1 MRGHHHAAVGDA
13 AHGTCDLNRR
23 DRQRLSKAHRAQGG
37 AVILVTLLDDAQAL
51 ARKIDTRAV
60 TDAPLVHI
68 GGKVVGTDLAPHQ
81 DKAHV
86 GRTAHHLAHVH
97 GHGIVALVG
106 IGDGIVAHLD
116 ARRHLK
122 RRTRSHDAQVEAGAR
137 HECLKDRAGLVGVGN
152 QAQVHIL
159 GLGVFQIGLVVGRI
173 RAGGENFAG
182 RGVGDQSRAVLG
194 LCLLDSLCQSVLSR
208 TLDIDIERRHDINAV
223 DRSHL
228 FIGTARDIAAV
239 PRALAYERT
248 VRASQKLV
256 VLLFE
261 TSQAV
266 VVYIHYTQHLRC
278 QIAVW
283 IYALHGLLKK
293 HAGQVLL
300 LQHHSIVFVHL
311 ALDIHPGSIG
321 LDELAAGL
329 FIDSSCL
336 DQRRHRLVNVLDKLR
351 VHGDVATFDRR
362 RQHVTVAVVDGAT
375 FGIEGL
381 RKQAARIGTLA
392 QFIGFDNLIVGKA
405 KDAQAQAKPNESHDG
420 FAARQRRAC
429 EPFGRRALAR
439 PGVMHLRAAR
449 AAKSRRRVVATGP
462 PGVVRLPTRSLIT
475 RTSPRRGTSRTAATI
490 GTAAIV
496 ICHTQLPSCY

>member
-1 MRGHHHAAVGDA
+1 M
-13 AHGTCDLNRR
+13 
-23 DRQRLSKAHRAQGG
+23 
-37 AVILVTLLDDAQAL
+37 
-51 ARKIDTRAV
+51 
-60 TDAPLVHI
+60 
-68 GGKVVGTDLAPHQ
+68 
-81 DKAHV
+81 
-86 GRTAHHLAHVH
+86 
-97 GHGIVALVG
+97 
-106 IGDGIVAHLD
+106 
-116 ARRHLK
+116 
-122 RRTRSHDAQVEAGAR
+122 
-137 HECLKDRAGLVGVGN
+137 
-152 QAQVHIL
+152 
-159 GLGVFQIGLVVGRI
+159 
-173 RAGGENFAG
+173 
-182 RGVGDQSRAVLG
+182 
-194 LCLLDSLCQSVLSR
+194 
-208 TLDIDIERRHDINAV
+208 
-223 DRSHL
+223 
-228 FIGTARDIAAV
+228 
-239 PRALAYERT
+239 
-248 VRASQKLV
+248 
-256 VLLFE
+256 LFE
-261 TSQAV
+261 TRQAIV
-266 VVYIHYTQHLRC
+266 VHIHYTQHLRC

-293 HAGQVLL
+293 HTGQVLL
-300 LQHHSIVFVHL
+300 LQRRSIVFVHL

-321 LDELAAGL
+321 LNELAAGL

-381 RKQAARIGTLA
+381 RKQATRIGTLA

-429 EPFGRRALAR
+429 EPFGRRTLAR

-475 RTSPRRGTSRTAATI
+475 RTSPRRGTSRTAAPI